1 MANILA
7 TIGSWYREFPQY
19 VKHPGWRK
27 DASDKE
33 LTERRPLLLVRY
45 QWAQEQGTNRPVFS
59 AQVQGL
65 VANDVPKYTLEKKLF
80 GFSDPKN
87 EFDQQE
93 DEDAKIVQRTLR
105 NSRLKRITE
114 LQITYEQKKDEIEC
128 VLTLTYGPQGGP
140 QALKSV
146 LEQLTQLETQ
156 NPPAIDLE
164 QIQ

>member
-1 MANILA
+1 
-7 TIGSWYREFPQY
+7 
-19 VKHPGWRK
+19 
-27 DASDKE
+27 
-33 LTERRPLLLVRY
+33 
-45 QWAQEQGTNRPVFS
+45 
-59 AQVQGL
+59 
-65 VANDVPKYTLEKKLF
+65 
-80 GFSDPKN
+80 
-87 EFDQQE
+87 
-93 DEDAKIVQRTLR
+93 LR